1 MNVFEMF
8 HVMFQVCLSSLK
20 LFEVLLTRP
29 IETVVHNLLL
39 QDLLSRSYC
48 STLDEEQHFACDTSP
63 VADVFDL
70 CDNACVARDVGT
82 SGATQRAA
90 AQDNPPDILP
100 NSLGDGVDS
109 GVGLSVVTATQE
121 GGDMEVQGS
130 CDVVTGSDAGGDTVM
145 NGDISAV
152 THDVT
157 DTGTA
162 AEEDR
167 GMTCVHLKGH
177 GLFVA
182 FIIAKSC

>member
-8 HVMFQVCLSSLK
+8 CVMFQVCLSSLK
-20 LFEVLLTRP
+20 LFEALLTRP
-29 IETVVHNLLL
+29 TESVVHSLLL
-39 QDLLSRSYC
+39 QDLLARSYC
-48 STLDEEQHFACDTSP
+48 STLDEEEHFACDTSP

-100 NSLGDGVDS
+100 NSLGDGV
-109 GVGLSVVTATQE
+109 GLSVVTATQDDGE

-130 CDVVTGSDAGGDTVM
+130 CVVVTGGDAGGETVM
-145 NGDISAV
+145 NGDISTV

-162 AEEDR
+162 TEENT
-167 GMTCVHLKGH
+167 GMTCVHLSLLGS
-177 GLFVA
+177 V
-182 FIIAKSC
+182 